1 MKPFGGQTMY
11 MPLRRVVVRRPDD
24 GFGAADPARWH
35 YKRRPDL
42 AAAITEHDAFVAKLR
57 DAGAETIAHATP
69 LADHADA
76 IYVHDPVLIS
86 DRGAILLRMGKP
98 LRRGEEEA
106 LGATLE
112 AAGVPI
118 HSRLTGDA
126 IAESGDI
133 VWLDPETLA
142 VGLGFRT
149 NADAV
154 RQLREAL
161 GPSVKVLSYDLP
173 YHTGP
178 SACLHLM
185 SFVSLLD
192 EQLAVG
198 FPRLMPTPFY
208 QELIRRGFTIVE
220 VPESEYD
227 SMGCNV
233 LALGPSNCL
242 MLDVNPVTKS
252 RLEAAGCRVRTYRG
266 AEISLNCEG
275 GPTCL
280 TRPVLRG

>member
-1 MKPFGGQTMY
+1 MY
-11 MPLRRVVVRRPDD
+11 QPLRRVVVRRPDA

-35 YKRRPDL
+35 YGRRPDL
-42 AAAITEHDAFVAKLR
+42 AVAVSEHDGFVATLKA
-57 DAGAETIAHATP
+57 AGAEVIYHSAP
-69 LADHADA
+69 LDDRADA

-98 LRRGEEEA
+98 LRRGEEAA

-112 AAGVPI
+112 ANGVLTLAA
-118 HSRLTGDA
+118 LTGDA
-126 IAESGDI
+126 LAESGDI
-133 VWLDPETLA
+133 LWLDPETLA

-149 NADAV
+149 NTEAV
-154 RQLREAL
+154 RQLRAAL
-161 GPSVKVLSYDLP
+161 GPSVQVLTFDLP

-178 SACLHLM
+178 AACLHLM

-192 EQLAVG
+192 ERLAVG
-198 FPRLMPTPFY
+198 FPPLMPTPFY
-208 QELIRRGFTIVE
+208 QELTRRGYTIVE
-220 VPESEYD
+220 VPGAEYD

-233 LALGPSNCL
+233 LALGRRDCL

-252 RLEAAGCRVRTYRG
+252 RLEGAGCRVRTYRG